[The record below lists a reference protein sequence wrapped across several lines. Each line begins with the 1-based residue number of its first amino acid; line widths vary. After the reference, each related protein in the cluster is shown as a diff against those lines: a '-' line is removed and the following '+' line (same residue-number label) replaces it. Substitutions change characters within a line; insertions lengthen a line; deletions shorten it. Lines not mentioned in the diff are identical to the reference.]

1 MGFGLAAAGAALST
15 AMIAGIGGRI
25 AWGVVADNWLKPR
38 LLLGLLGL
46 GMSLAAFMTALIS
59 SSWPA
64 AAVFVVSFVYG
75 ATAVGW
81 NGVYLSEVA
90 RIAPPGRAAAATGAS
105 LAMTYSGVMVLP
117 TLFWAIVALSGSY
130 AAAFVATGLLT
141 LWRGSYLLRRG
152 D

>member
-1 MGFGLAAAGAALST
+1 
-15 AMIAGIGGRI
+15 
-25 AWGVVADNWLKPR
+25 V
-38 LLLGLLGL
+38 
-46 GMSLAAFMTALIS
+46 
-59 SSWPA
+59 
-64 AAVFVVSFVYG
+64 AVFVVSFVYG

-141 LWRGSYLLRRG
+141 LWRGAYLLRG
-152 D
+152 AD